1 MFLLI
6 IITLIILIIKPY
18 NTYSDSLFSACLLSL
33 LIILIFFPCIKC
45 LPLPSSTISETET
58 ANIQALSKAD
68 YQEESSYVWVEDSE
82 IKHLPEAR
90 TAIVYSNETTITTNH
105 KDYPFWLDCI
115 LFPLNFLGDDTY
127 IISIP
132 KEAIL

>member
-6 IITLIILIIKPY
+6 IIALTILIVKSY
-18 NTYSDSLFSACLLSL
+18 NEYSFFSLTCLLLMLVMLIFSLFVEY
-33 LIILIFFPCIKC
+33 

-58 ANIQALSKAD
+58 ANIQTLSKAD
-68 YQEESSYVWVEDSE
+68 YQGESSYVWVEDSE

-90 TAIVYSNETTITTNH
+90 TAVVYSNETTITTNH

>member
-6 IITLIILIIKPY
+6 ITILIMKFY
-18 NTYSDSLFSACLLSL
+18 DTHQFFSTCLFLFSLMA
-33 LIILIFFPCIKC
+33 ILIFSLSVKY
-45 LPLPSSTISETET
+45 LPLPSSEISKTET
-58 ANIQALSKAD
+58 ACIQTLSKTD
-68 YQEESSYVWVEDSE
+68 YEGEQSYVWIEDSK

-90 TAIVYSNETTITTNH
+90 TIIVYSDETTVTTIH
-105 KDYPFWLDCI
+105 EDYPFWLDCM
-115 LFPLNFLGDDTY
+115 LFPLNFSRGDTY

>member
-6 IITLIILIIKPY
+6 VVALIILIIR
-18 NTYSDSLFSACLLSL
+18 SCDSYQFFSAFLLS
-33 LIILIFFPCIKC
+33 IIVVFVFTLFVKY

-58 ANIQALSKAD
+58 AAIQTLSKTE
-68 YQEESSYVWVEDSE
+68 YQGENSYIWAENSE

-90 TAIVYSNETTITTNH
+90 TAIVYSDETTITTNH

-132 KEAIL
+132 REAIL

>member
-1 MFLLI
+1 MILLI
-6 IITLIILIIKPY
+6 VIALAILIIKSY
-18 NTYSDSLFSACLLSL
+18 DTYSFFNLTCLLL
-33 LIILIFFPCIKC
+33 MLVILIFSLFVEY

-58 ANIQALSKAD
+58 ANIQTLSKAD
-68 YQEESSYVWVEDSE
+68 YQGEQSYVWVENSE
-82 IKHLPEAR
+82 IKHLPAAS
-90 TAIVYSNETTITTNH
+90 TAIVYSDETTITTIH

-115 LFPLNFLGDDTY
+115 LFPLNFLSDDTY

>member
-6 IITLIILIIKPY
+6 VIVLAILIIKSY
-18 NTYSDSLFSACLLSL
+18 DTYSFFSTCLLSL
-33 LIILIFFPCIKC
+33 FAMLVFSLFVKY
-45 LPLPSSTISETET
+45 LPLPSSAIPETET
-58 ANIQALSKAD
+58 ANIQTLSKAD
-68 YQEESSYVWVEDSE
+68 YQGESSYVWVEDSE

-90 TAIVYSNETTITTNH
+90 TAIIYSDETTITTNH